1 MVIVIDAYNYI
12 KHIIGDS
19 FVSESLV
26 KNWIDQFQEYTDI
39 RGNDVLL
46 VFDAGPGY
54 YATKDYFDKLTVIYS
69 GQTQTADDIIKEW
82 LSSHRGQDIL
92 LVTSDREI
100 CDVARR
106 MGVVSISSQDF
117 YKIFTYVMQQE
128 QVYEKQVEQ
137 TIHKTSTTYS
147 QELDTL
153 MEVGSRNLVREHRTQ
168 GDSMPLRVRNGKKA
182 SKQDKQLLK
191 KIEKI

>member
-1 MVIVIDAYNYI
+1 
-12 KHIIGDS
+12 
-19 FVSESLV
+19 
-26 KNWIDQFQEYTDI
+26 
-39 RGNDVLL
+39 
-46 VFDAGPGY
+46 
-54 YATKDYFDKLTVIYS
+54 
-69 GQTQTADDIIKEW
+69 IIKEW